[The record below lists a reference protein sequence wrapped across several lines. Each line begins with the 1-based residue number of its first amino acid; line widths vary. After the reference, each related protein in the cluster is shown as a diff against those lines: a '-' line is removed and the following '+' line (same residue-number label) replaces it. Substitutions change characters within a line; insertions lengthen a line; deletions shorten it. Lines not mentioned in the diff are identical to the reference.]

1 MNPMLPGEITAIRR
15 HWRHAFIWL
24 VPVIALAISLAML
37 VQSRLSAGPDIT
49 LSFRSATGLE
59 AGKTTVK
66 YKDVTVGVV
75 KDIVIND
82 DGSRVL
88 VRVQLNKNAE
98 NLARSGSRFWVVR
111 PRVGMSG
118 VSGIDTL
125 LSGAYIGVDKGYSSE
140 TRREF
145 TGLETPPAIINDMP
159 GSHFVI
165 DADDLGSLDIG
176 SPVYYRRVQ
185 VGRLASYHLKEDG
198 RGVSLQVFIDAPYDR
213 LVQPD
218 TRFWN
223 VSGVD
228 LSVGANGFRLKTQ
241 TVAAVLAGGIA
252 FAAPESNT
260 EDNTESNKDS
270 HKTPAINPPVSY
282 RLAQDQE
289 SAMSAPD
296 GQAIP
301 FRLRFERALHG
312 LDVGAPVEFSSVTIG
327 RVTAISLDYN
337 PTGYRFPTI
346 VDVEVYPARLGNLL
360 DKLPGSSPSEPPSPA
375 ETVNKAAQF
384 TRDLVAHGL
393 RAQAVPGNLLTGQLY
408 VSFDF
413 VPDAPSVLFN
423 PNTRPIELPT
433 VSGGLDKLQAQLGS
447 IVAKVNNMPLESIG
461 NNLNNTLVELN
472 KTLRLVNNQTLPT
485 ANSLMKQ
492 TQLTTENAQELIAED
507 SPLLIH
513 FTQTLQET
521 SRTLRTLREFTE
533 QLERNPESLLRGR
546 SSDSALD
553 TADGHPASLKGKQP

>member
-1 MNPMLPGEITAIRR
+1 MNQMLPGEITAIRR
-15 HWRHAFIWL
+15 NWRHAAIWF

-49 LSFRSATGLE
+49 ISFRGATGLE

-66 YKDVTVGVV
+66 YKDVTVGIV
-75 KDIVIND
+75 KDIVLND

-98 NLARSGSRFWVVR
+98 NLARTGSRFWVVR
-111 PRVGMSG
+111 PRVGMNG

-125 LSGAYIGVDKGYSSE
+125 LSGAYIGVDKGYSPE
-140 TRREF
+140 ARREF

-159 GSHFVI
+159 GSHVVI

-228 LSVGANGFRLKTQ
+228 LSVGTNGFRLKTQ

-252 FAAPESNT
+252 FATPDSN
-260 EDNTESNKDS
+260 
-270 HKTPAINPPVSY
+270 KTPAITPPASY

-296 GQAIP
+296 GPAIP

-327 RVTAISLDYN
+327 RVVAVTLDYN
-337 PTGYRFPTI
+337 PTGYRFPTV
-346 VDVEVYPARLGNLL
+346 VDVEVYPARLGSLL
-360 DKLPGSSPSEPPSPA
+360 NKLSGSSPSAPSSPA
-375 ETVNKAAQF
+375 ETVNRAAQF

-408 VSFDF
+408 ISFDF
-413 VPDAPSVLFN
+413 VPDAPNVPFN
-423 PNTRPIELPT
+423 SNARPIELPT
-433 VSGGLDKLQAQLGS
+433 VSGGLDKLQAQLGG
-447 IVAKVNNMPLESIG
+447 IVAKVNKMPLESIG

-472 KTLRLVNNQTLPT
+472 KTLRLVNSQTLPT

-513 FTQTLQET
+513 FTQTLQEA

-546 SSDSALD
+546 TPDPIPDAAD
-553 TADGHPASLKGKQP
+553 DRTASPKGKHP

>member
-1 MNPMLPGEITAIRR
+1 MNQMLPGEITAIRR
-15 HWRHAFIWL
+15 NWRHAAIWFI
-24 VPVIALAISLAML
+24 PVIALAISLAML

-49 LSFRSATGLE
+49 LSFRGATGLE

-66 YKDVTVGVV
+66 YKDVTVGIV
-75 KDIVIND
+75 KDIVLND

-98 NLARSGSRFWVVR
+98 NLARTGSRFWVVR

-125 LSGAYIGVDKGYSSE
+125 LSGAYIGVDKGYSPE
-140 TRREF
+140 ARREF

-159 GSHFVI
+159 GSHVVI

-228 LSVGANGFRLKTQ
+228 LSVGTNGFRLKTQ

-252 FAAPESNT
+252 FATPDSN
-260 EDNTESNKDS
+260 
-270 HKTPAINPPVSY
+270 KTPAINTPVSY

-296 GQAIP
+296 GPAIP

-327 RVTAISLDYN
+327 RVVAVTLDYN
-337 PTGYRFPTI
+337 PTGYRFPTV
-346 VDVEVYPARLGNLL
+346 VDVEVYPARLGSLL
-360 DKLPGSSPSEPPSPA
+360 NKLSGSSPSAPSSPA
-375 ETVNKAAQF
+375 ETVNRAAQF

-408 VSFDF
+408 ISFDF
-413 VPDAPSVLFN
+413 VPDAPNVPFN
-423 PNTRPIELPT
+423 SNARPIELPT
-433 VSGGLDKLQAQLGS
+433 VNGGLDKLQAQLGG
-447 IVAKVNNMPLESIG
+447 IVAKVNKMPLESIG

-472 KTLRLVNNQTLPT
+472 KTLRLVNSQTLPT

-513 FTQTLQET
+513 FTQTLQEA

-533 QLERNPESLLRGR
+533 QLERSPESLLRGR
-546 SSDSALD
+546 TPDPIPDAADDRTASS
-553 TADGHPASLKGKQP
+553 KGKHP

>member
-15 HWRHAFIWL
+15 SWRHAAIWF

-66 YKDVTVGVV
+66 YKDVTVGIV

-185 VGRLASYHLKEDG
+185 VGRLAPYHLKEDG

-252 FAAPESNT
+252 FATP
-260 EDNTESNKDS
+260 ESNKDS
-270 HKTPAINPPVSY
+270 DKTPAINSPVSY
-282 RLAQDQE
+282 RLAPDQE

-312 LDVGAPVEFSSVTIG
+312 LDIGAPVEFSSVTIG
-327 RVTAISLDYN
+327 RVTAITLDYN

-360 DKLPGSSPSEPPSPA
+360 DKLPGSSPSESPSPV
-375 ETVNKAAQF
+375 ETVNKAALF

-413 VPDAPSVLFN
+413 VPDAPNVRFN
-423 PNTRPIELPT
+423 PNARPIELPT
-433 VSGGLDKLQAQLGS
+433 VSGGLDKLQAQLGG

-513 FTQTLQET
+513 FTQTLQEA

-546 SSDSALD
+546 SSDSAPNA
-553 TADGHPASLKGKQP
+553 ADDRSASPKGK

>member
-1 MNPMLPGEITAIRR
+1 MNQMLPGEITAIRR
-15 HWRHAFIWL
+15 NWRHAVIWF
-24 VPVIALAISLAML
+24 VPVIALAVSLAML

-49 LSFRSATGLE
+49 ISFRGATGLE

-66 YKDVTVGVV
+66 YKDVTVGIV
-75 KDIVIND
+75 KDIVLND

-98 NLARSGSRFWVVR
+98 NLARTGSRFWVVR

-125 LSGAYIGVDKGYSSE
+125 LSGAYIGVDKGYSPE
-140 TRREF
+140 ARREF

-159 GSHFVI
+159 GSHVVI

-228 LSVGANGFRLKTQ
+228 LSVGTNGFRLKTQ

-252 FAAPESNT
+252 FATPDGN
-260 EDNTESNKDS
+260 
-270 HKTPAINPPVSY
+270 KTPSINAPVSY

-296 GQAIP
+296 GPAIP

-327 RVTAISLDYN
+327 RVVAVTLDYN
-337 PTGYRFPTI
+337 PTGYRFPTV
-346 VDVEVYPARLGNLL
+346 VDVEVYPARLGSLL
-360 DKLPGSSPSEPPSPA
+360 NKLSGSSPSAPSSAA
-375 ETVNKAAQF
+375 ETANRAAQF

-408 VSFDF
+408 ISFDF
-413 VPDAPSVLFN
+413 VPDASNVPFN
-423 PNTRPIELPT
+423 SNARPIELPT

-447 IVAKVNNMPLESIG
+447 IVAKVNKMPLESIG

-472 KTLRLVNNQTLPT
+472 KTLRLVNSQTLPT

-513 FTQTLQET
+513 FTQTLQEA
-521 SRTLRTLREFTE
+521 SRTLRTLRAFTE

-546 SSDSALD
+546 TPDPTPDA
-553 TADGHPASLKGKQP
+553 ADDRAASPKGKHP